1 MEKKDSGSADI
12 REIMTDIKKKAHGA
26 GYECDFAEYGD
37 MPEKRETRKD
47 SLKREA
53 ERVNDLNTINKGYYV
68 GYDPAVD
75 KGSPIRAKLGSM
87 IRVRVSPLLE
97 RRNSWCASVVRVLNN
112 MSERL
117 TEMNTTFEESDP
129 ALMKIKIE
137 ELELKLYNAS
147 KQIEVMGTRIAELEK
162 ALDQKGDK

>member
-53 ERVNDLNTINKGYYV
+53 ERVNDLNTINKGYAV
-68 GYDPAVD
+68 SYDPRVD

-87 IRVRVSPLLE
+87 IRVRVSPL
-97 RRNSWCASVVRVLNN
+97 
-112 MSERL
+112 
-117 TEMNTTFEESDP
+117 MNLPSGE
-129 ALMKIKIE
+129 
-137 ELELKLYNAS
+137 
-147 KQIEVMGTRIAELEK
+147 
-162 ALDQKGDK
+162 